1 VDAGY
6 ASRDCNRARDRSCF
20 ETILELIDR
29 HLLAAIDAG
38 AALRI
43 TAGTTPPRLNLSL
56 HPLLT
61 GELDP
66 HEAITSGRVRIEG
79 NLLERFAE
87 AFSRPAGAGRAGRR
101 NSDHKCARTAA
112 NRVTV
117 RRTATRV
124 SLPAW

>member
-1 VDAGY
+1 VDAGC

-38 AALRI
+38 AALGI

-56 HPLLT
+56 HPLLM

-66 HEAITSGRVRIEG
+66 REAITSGRVRIEG
-79 NLLERFAE
+79 DHNLLERFAE
-87 AFSRPAGAGRAGRR
+87 AFHVPPVPVAQPPEERSQMC
-101 NSDHKCARTAA
+101 SDC
-112 NRVTV
+112 
-117 RRTATRV
+117 
-124 SLPAW
+124 SEPSDG